1 VLERFRIAQV
11 SPYAWEDRHDVNA
24 FVRETSERLVERDH
38 EVVVV
43 APSHSSELV
52 HASRNAIRGDE
63 VSLDG
68 LRVLGVGEVLPFRS
82 ARRPASVPVDVART
96 IEGLLDKVAF
106 DFVHVHE
113 PFAPSVPAAAL
124 RQSRALNVG
133 SFHAPTE
140 RLISTQVARR
150 VVELFFGRLDARTA
164 AWPTTQEL
172 MGRWF
177 PAPYELIRPGTPESA
192 PHVRSAPVE
201 IAFVADEE
209 RAAQRLFLRALR
221 RLPMALPWRA
231 TLIADEWR
239 TRPLLRRNLADRVRF
254 HTGAG
259 TEALDWADVMVFAS
273 SGIAPAPSL
282 LRSAVA
288 AQVAPVASRLPLY
301 EGILED
307 GERGLLFEPGDIE
320 ILVAQLTRLIEEPDE
335 LDRFARPGPR
345 RPWSAVVDELEELY
359 DRVSARRHDSRANG
373 DLRGRLASRPLIDVD
388 LHMHTDHS
396 SDCATPVEALL
407 GEAKARGLG
416 AIAVTDHNEISGAL
430 EAREKADGIKVIVGE
445 EVKTADQGEVI
456 GLFIEEKIPRG
467 VTLQEVDRR
476 DQAPGRARLRPA
488 PVRPPARRARLRAP
502 ARRARRRRRDRGLQ
516 PARRD
521 LVLQRGG
528 GPLRRKYRIVGGA
541 GSDAHVHSG
550 LGSVRIRM
558 RDFDGP
564 RGVPRVAARRR
575 HHPQAGFAR
584 VRAGA
589 ASSSRPRPPRRARA
603 RGQERRSPGERRGA
617 ASLMHAQEKPPH
629 GLKPVGV
636 PATDDEIREKY
647 LERAIR
653 ELNTLTRELQAC
665 DALSA
670 RQPDAGARLG
680 HPQADVFLLKYAPA
694 PAEVEEGVAFYGR
707 AGRR

>member
-1 VLERFRIAQV
+1 LVPERFRIAQV

-24 FVRETSERLVERDH
+24 FVRETSERLVEHGH

-52 HASRNAIRGDE
+52 HASRRAIRGDE

-68 LRVLGVGEVLPFRS
+68 LLVLGVGEVLPFRS

-124 RQSRALNVG
+124 RHSRALNVG

-177 PAPYELIRPGTPESA
+177 PAPYELIRPGTAESA
-192 PHVRSAPVE
+192 PHVRSGPVE

-221 RLPMALPWRA
+221 RLPMAPPWRA

-239 TRPLLRRNLADRVRF
+239 TLPLLRRNLADRVRF
-254 HTGAG
+254 RTGAG
-259 TEALDWADVMVFAS
+259 SEALDWANVMVFAS

-288 AQVAPVASRLPLY
+288 GQVAPVASRLPLY
-301 EGILED
+301 DGILED

-359 DRVSARRHDSRANG
+359 ERVAARRHDGHTNG
-373 DLRGRLASRPLIDVD
+373 DLRPRLASRALIDVD

-467 VTLQEVDRR
+467 GTLQEVIAEIKRQGGLVYVPHPFDRLHAVPDYPHLLDVLKDVDAIEVFNPR
-476 DQAPGRARLRPA
+476 VAISSFNEEA
-488 PVRPPARRARLRAP
+488 VRFAE
-502 ARRARRRRRDRGLQ
+502 
-516 PARRD
+516 
-521 LVLQRGG
+521 
-528 GPLRRKYRIVGGA
+528 KYRIVCGA
-541 GSDAHVHSG
+541 GSDAHVTAG

-564 RGVPRVAARRR
+564 QEFLESLRDADIIRKPASLVYVQALKFLQTKATPTGAQRAAKERRIRRAERRAARK
-575 HHPQAGFAR
+575 
-584 VRAGA
+584 
-589 ASSSRPRPPRRARA
+589 S
-603 RGQERRSPGERRGA
+603 
-617 ASLMHAQEKPPH
+617 
-629 GLKPVGV
+629 
-636 PATDDEIREKY
+636 
-647 LERAIR
+647 
-653 ELNTLTRELQAC
+653 
-665 DALSA
+665 
-670 RQPDAGARLG
+670 
-680 HPQADVFLLKYAPA
+680 
-694 PAEVEEGVAFYGR
+694 
-707 AGRR
+707 